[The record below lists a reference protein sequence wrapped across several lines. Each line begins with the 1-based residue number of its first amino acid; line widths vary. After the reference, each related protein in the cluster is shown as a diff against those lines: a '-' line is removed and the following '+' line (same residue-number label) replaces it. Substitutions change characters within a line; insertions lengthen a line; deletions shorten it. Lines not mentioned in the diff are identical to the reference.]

1 MTSQHL
7 TSLREAHKDQT
18 RLRILD
24 AALEEI
30 REGKFDA
37 LTIAKVAERARVTER
52 TIYRHFETR
61 EDLLKAVWPRLQ
73 ARVGSRGFPDTA
85 DAVIATPLRLF
96 PRFDEEA
103 GLIRASISSQAG
115 LEVRLSANDE
125 RREAM
130 LACVKDALP
139 EMGEAARRRR
149 AAILQLVDSA
159 YAWAVLKDFWDLDG
173 AEAGRAAAEA
183 IAILLGR
190 RSAEDQRDIS
200 QGEET

>member
-1 MTSQHL
+1 MTSHKL

-18 RLRILD
+18 HLRILD
-24 AALEEI
+24 AAIEEI
-30 REGKFDA
+30 RDGSFDA

-73 ARVGSRGFPDTA
+73 ARVGSAGFPHSA
-85 DAVIATPLRLF
+85 DEVIATPLRLF
-96 PRFDEEA
+96 PRFDHEA

-125 RREAM
+125 RRAAM
-130 LACVKDALP
+130 LACVRDALP
-139 EMGEAARRRR
+139 EMGDAASRRR
-149 AAILQLVDSA
+149 AAILQLIDSA
-159 YAWAVLKDFWDLDG
+159 YAWAALKDFWDLDG
-173 AEAGRAAAEA
+173 AEAGYAAAEA

-190 RSAEDQRDIS
+190 RSPTDEGDLS
-200 QGEET
+200 QGEEK